1 MNRIHSCGE
10 LSIENVGQKVTL
22 TGWVHSS
29 TPLNDTVLV
38 DLRDTRGITRLVVD
52 TLAAEELVET
62 TKTNG
67 RDWAQVTGVVVE
79 RQYKNP
85 ETKTGDIEIH
95 VSEIKVFHN
104 THVINVKQLIWAY
117 KNFGLGMAVRF
128 FAYGVIAILAFMGYC
143 LTLPFRFIW
152 LVWKNLKKK

>member
-1 MNRIHSCGE
+1 MNSTHNCGE
-10 LSIENVGQKVTL
+10 LSIENVGQTVIL

-52 TLAAEELVET
+52 TLAAEELV
-62 TKTNG
+62 KTEQTLG

-85 ETKTGDIEIH
+85 ETKTGDIEIRDRKS
-95 VSEIKVFHN
+95 VV
-104 THVINVKQLIWAY
+104 
-117 KNFGLGMAVRF
+117 
-128 FAYGVIAILAFMGYC
+128 
-143 LTLPFRFIW
+143 
-152 LVWKNLKKK
+152 

>member
-1 MNRIHSCGE
+1 MNRIHNCGE
-10 LSIENVGQKVTL
+10 LSIENVGQTVTL

-29 TPLNDTVLV
+29 TSLNDTVLV

-128 FAYGVIAILAFMGYC
+128 FDYGVITILAFMGYC

>member
-1 MNRIHSCGE
+1 MNSTHTCGE
-10 LSIENVGQKVTL
+10 LSIENVGQTVIL

-117 KNFGLGMAVRF
+117 KNFGLGMAIRF